1 MQTVMDSDEQLL
13 RNYLTDSSGPAFAR
27 LVRRYIDLV
36 YSAAHR
42 QVRNEHLAQDITQA
56 VFILLSQRAAAIL
69 NPAGLPAWLLKTTH
83 HVSCNA
89 LRAQRRRTN
98 HEKEAAAMTP
108 LIIEPQQDTTS
119 QQVAA
124 VLDMALARLRER
136 DRCAIVLRF
145 LEGKSLTEVGTAMG
159 ISQAAAQQRVSRALA
174 RLRTLFA
181 RHGLHTPADA
191 LPETLSG
198 QLLLSAPPGL
208 IALVAAKGTTPA
220 AAATSLARAT
230 VRTAFWH
237 YVTMSAISCTAIIV
251 LAGGAAILASGAS
264 SASPPAPSTPPI
276 AQSPSNIISHAS
288 SQPASAPAPES
299 IQKFPNALFFN
310 NTSGGHYLVGIDQ
323 NTRRTE
329 NSDPAGYIKSIAPKT
344 SLNQGGGGNDAQR
357 TFVAAMD
364 TIRGKRIRLTAWIK
378 TRNVDNWCGLELCVY
393 GWFQRV
399 QVHSDMAER
408 PIAGTTDWKQYSLV
422 VDVPDDAQSLM
433 FQATMLGTGEM
444 WSDDF
449 QIEIVGNEVPVNDDQ
464 LWHMWS
470 PTASKCSAMLDPTTL
485 RDGHPTMRVT
495 CNANAW
501 VSYDHNDRHPDQ
513 YLGKRVRV
521 SAWLKADH
529 VSVVSGL
536 WIRMIG
542 PNFQKI
548 SEEGNWG
555 KWATAKPIKGT
566 VGWTHFVC
574 EADVPLETQCIRSGL
589 IHNGTGTM
597 WMDDFKFE
605 LADAPAEKLK

>member
-1 MQTVMDSDEQLL
+1 MGNDAQLL
-13 RNYLTDSSGPAFAR
+13 QDYLAAGSEPAFAR

-36 YSAAHR
+36 YSAARR
-42 QVRNEHLAQDITQA
+42 QVRDEHLAQDITQA
-56 VFILLSQRAAAIL
+56 VFILLSQKAAAIR
-69 NPAGLPAWLLKTTH
+69 NPAALPAWLLKTTH
-83 HVSCNA
+83 HVAANA
-89 LRAQRRRTN
+89 LRTQRRRTN

-108 LIIEPQQDTTS
+108 LVVEPHQHTMS
-119 QQVAA
+119 QQIADL
-124 VLDMALARLRER
+124 LDEALAHLRER

-145 LEGKSLTEVGTAMG
+145 LEGKSIAQVGNSMG
-159 ISQAAAQQRVSRALA
+159 ITQAAAQQRVTRALT
-174 RLRTLFA
+174 RLRQLFA
-181 RHGLHTPADA
+181 RHGVQTAADA
-191 LPETLSG
+191 LPETLST
-198 QLLLSAPPGL
+198 QPLLSAPPGL
-208 IALVAAKGTTPA
+208 IALITAKGVTNAT
-220 AAATSLARAT
+220 ATSLAKAT
-230 VRTAFWH
+230 VKIAFRT
-237 YVTMSAISCTAIIV
+237 YVKAATLVCAATVA
-251 LAGGAAILASGAS
+251 LGGAIALVASGAS
-264 SASPPAPSTPPI
+264 PTSPPSPLVTPSSSTITSPP
-276 AQSPSNIISHAS
+276 S
-288 SQPASAPAPES
+288 SQPTNAPTLDTV
-299 IQKFPNALFFN
+299 QKFPNALFFN
-310 NTSGGHYLVGIDQ
+310 ATSGDHYLVGIDQ

-329 NSDPAGYIKSIAPKT
+329 NSDPAGYIKSLASRA

-357 TFVAAMD
+357 TFTASMD

-378 TRNVDNWCGLELCVY
+378 TRNVDNWCGLEMWAY

-399 QVHSDMAER
+399 QVHSDMAAH
-408 PIAGTTDWKQYSLV
+408 PISGTTDWKQYSLV
-422 VDVPDDAQSLM
+422 VDVPADAQSLM

-449 QIEIVGNEVPVNDDQ
+449 QIQIVDNNVPVTDDQ

-470 PTASKCSAMLDPTTL
+470 PTAPQCSAALDPTTL

-495 CNANAW
+495 CNAKAW
-501 VSYDHNDRHPDQ
+501 VSYDHNDRHPEP

-542 PNFQKI
+542 ANFQKI

-574 EADVPLETQCIRSGL
+574 EADVPPDTQCIRSGL

-597 WMDDFKFE
+597 WIDDFKFE
-605 LADAPAEKLK
+605 LADSPPDQPK

>member
-1 MQTVMDSDEQLL
+1 MAMGNDAELL
-13 RNYLTDSSGPAFAR
+13 QDYLAGGSEPAFAR
-27 LVRRYIDLV
+27 LVRQYIDLV
-36 YSAAHR
+36 YSAARR
-42 QVRNEHLAQDITQA
+42 QVRDEHLAQDITQA
-56 VFILLSQRAAAIL
+56 VFILLSQKAAAIR
-69 NPAGLPAWLLKTTH
+69 NPAALPAWLLKTTH
-83 HVSCNA
+83 YVACNA
-89 LRAQRRRTN
+89 LREQRRRAN
-98 HEKEAAAMTP
+98 REKEAAAMTP
-108 LIIEPQQDTTS
+108 LVVDPEQDAMS
-119 QQVAA
+119 QQITA
-124 VLDMALARLRER
+124 VLDMSLARLREA

-145 LEGKSLTEVGTAMG
+145 LEGKSLIEVGNSMG
-159 ISQAAAQQRVSRALA
+159 ISQAAAQQRVTRALA
-174 RLRTLFA
+174 RLRRLFA

-191 LPETLSG
+191 LSENLSS
-198 QLLLSAPPGL
+198 QLLLTAPPGL
-208 IALVAAKGTTPA
+208 IALVSAKGTAKGA
-220 AAATSLARAT
+220 AAISLAKATLRIAFWSYVRAAAIGCTAT
-230 VRTAFWH
+230 V
-237 YVTMSAISCTAIIV
+237 V
-251 LAGGAAILASGAS
+251 LAGGVAIVALGAS
-264 SASPPAPSTPPI
+264 PASPPPPPI
-276 AQSPSNIISHAS
+276 APTPAS
-288 SQPASAPAPES
+288 ITLVASLQPTSAPALDT

-310 NTSGGHYLVGIDQ
+310 TTAGDHYLVGIDQ

-329 NSDPAGYIKSIAPKT
+329 RSDPAGYIKSIAPKA

-357 TFVAAMD
+357 TFAAAMD
-364 TIRGKRIRLTAWIK
+364 PIRGKRIRLTAWIK
-378 TRNVDNWCGLELCVY
+378 TRNVDNWCGLEMWAY

-399 QVHSDMAER
+399 QVHSDMAEH
-408 PIAGTTDWKQYSLV
+408 PISGTTDWKQYSLV

-449 QIEIVGNEVPVNDDQ
+449 QIQIVGNDVPTTDDQ

-470 PTASKCSAMLDPTTL
+470 PAAPRCSAVLDPRTL

-501 VSYDHNDRHPDQ
+501 VSYDHYDRHPEP

-542 PNFQKI
+542 ANFQKI

-555 KWATAKPIKGT
+555 QWATAKPIKGT
-566 VGWTHFVC
+566 GGWTHFVC
-574 EADVPLETQCIRSGL
+574 EADVPPDTQCIRSGL

-605 LADAPAEKLK
+605 LADTPPAEPK